1 MLLAFR
7 DTGAHY
13 PNQGCTIGN
22 LGAVLFISRPVGA
35 QHQGDTVAVLAVHQH
50 IFVHQQINQG
60 QRLGE
65 ENDDE
70 HQPKGA
76 GEEALG
82 EPNGGFHG

>member
-1 MLLAFR
+1 M
-7 DTGAHY
+7 
-13 PNQGCTIGN
+13 
-22 LGAVLFISRPVGA
+22 
-35 QHQGDTVAVLAVHQH
+35 AVLAIHQN

-82 EPNGGFHG
+82 NQTGVFMDNR